1 MRITDGESCWL
12 GKIFGQP
19 SNSSVTQGKDGSLTM
34 PVDRRHDLD
43 ALRASAML
51 LGIGLHAALS
61 FVPFPWMVQDS
72 RQHELF
78 GLLFVAIHGF
88 RMPLFFVIS
97 GFFTAMLCRQKGLAA
112 LLKHRAQRVLL
123 PCVLGVLT
131 IVPLLHGLSAWV
143 IANAPKT
150 VAASVPSPPLI
161 DAIRKVDSIRFE
173 QSLADGADVN
183 ETDAEFGVRPLTW
196 AALHG
201 NVAAVRRLLELGA
214 DVNGTNRDG
223 STALHSA
230 AWLGQPE
237 IVKALVDQGANP
249 AAKTQQGNSPAD
261 VSLADRGTI
270 EYLAN
275 LMKFPIRPDDEL
287 KSGRAKCR
295 ELLPEKA
302 RVSSLQ
308 FEMLTAVRS
317 RYSAWMKSD
326 VWNVRWSAAKPPIH
340 LIQTSLFDHL
350 WFLWFLCWMVGG
362 FAIVQSL
369 APRTAVAAV
378 ETNNCHEQSML
389 QRLVLSP
396 IRFCWLLPLTLLP
409 QLLMGTAG
417 PVFGPDTSVGL
428 IPQPHLLLYYGLFFG
443 FGVLYFDANDTGAQ
457 VGRRWLMSLLIATT
471 VALPMG
477 LVMMGS
483 PLFGGLAQVS
493 YAWLMSFAAMGLFR
507 RLLTRESKWVR
518 YVSDSSYWLYLAHL
532 PLVIAGQ
539 HLIRTWPIPSG
550 IKFLLLCLVVTGL
563 LLASYEWLVRYTWLG
578 ALLNGRKQRPA

>member
-1 MRITDGESCWL
+1 
-12 GKIFGQP
+12 
-19 SNSSVTQGKDGSLTM
+19 
-34 PVDRRHDLD
+34 
-43 ALRASAML
+43 ML

-61 FVPFPWMVQDS
+61 FVPFPWMVQDG

-112 LLKHRAQRVLL
+112 LLNHRAQRVLL
-123 PCVLGVLT
+123 PCALGLLT
-131 IVPLLHGLSAWV
+131 IVPLMHGLSAWV
-143 IANAPKT
+143 MANAPKT
-150 VAASVPSPPLI
+150 VASSVSSPPPPLI
-161 DAIRKVDSIRFE
+161 DAIRKMDFSRFE
-173 QSLADGADVN
+173 QSLAEGADVN
-183 ETDAEFGVRPLTW
+183 EADTEFGARPLTW
-196 AALHG
+196 SVLHG
-201 NVAAVRRLLELGA
+201 NVAVVRRLIEKGA
-214 DVNGTNRDG
+214 DIEGTNRDG
-223 STALHSA
+223 STALHGA
-230 AWLGQPE
+230 ALLGQAE
-237 IVKALVDQGANP
+237 TVKELLDHGANST
-249 AAKTQQGNSPAD
+249 AKTGRGDSPAD
-261 VSLADRGTI
+261 VSLADRGTV
-270 EYLAN
+270 EYFAN
-275 LMKFPIRPDDEL
+275 LMKFPMRPDDEL
-287 KSGRAKCR
+287 KSGQAKCR
-295 ELLPEKA
+295 ERLPATARAQSVTSELLT
-302 RVSSLQ
+302 SI
-308 FEMLTAVRS
+308 RS
-317 RYSAWMKSD
+317 RYAAWMKSD
-326 VWNVRWSAAKPPIH
+326 VWNVRWSATKPPIH
-340 LIQTSLFDHL
+340 LIQSSLFDHL

-369 APRTAVAAV
+369 ASRTAIAAD
-378 ETNNCHEQSML
+378 EPSL
-389 QRLVLSP
+389 LRRLVLSP

-443 FGVLYFDANDTGAQ
+443 FGVLYFDANDTDAQ
-457 VGRRWLMSLLIATT
+457 VGRRWLMLLSIATT

-477 LVMMGS
+477 LAMIGS
-483 PLFGGLAQVS
+483 PLFGGIAQVS

-578 ALLNGRKQRPA
+578 ALLNGRKKRPA

>member
-1 MRITDGESCWL
+1 
-12 GKIFGQP
+12 
-19 SNSSVTQGKDGSLTM
+19 
-34 PVDRRHDLD
+34 
-43 ALRASAML
+43 ML
-51 LGIGLHAALS
+51 LGIVLHAGLS

-78 GLLFVAIHGF
+78 GLLFFAIHGF

-112 LLKHRAQRVLL
+112 LLKHRARRVLL

-131 IVPLLHGLSAWV
+131 IVPLMHGLSAWV
-143 IANAPKT
+143 MANAPKP

-161 DAIRKVDSIRFE
+161 DAIRKMDSARFE
-173 QSLADGADVN
+173 QSLAEGADVN
-183 ETDAEFGVRPLTW
+183 GTDAEFGVRPLTW
-196 AALHG
+196 SALHG
-201 NVAAVRRLLELGA
+201 NVAAARRLIEMGA

-230 AWLGQPE
+230 AWLGHPE
-237 IVKALVDQGANP
+237 IVKALVDQGANS
-249 AAKTQQGNSPAD
+249 AAKTQRGDSPAD

-270 EYLAN
+270 ECLAN
-275 LMKFPIRPDDEL
+275 LLKFPMRPDDEL
-287 KSGRAKCR
+287 KSGQAKCR

-302 RVSSLQ
+302 RVSPIQ
-308 FEMLTAVRS
+308 FEMLTAIRS
-317 RYSAWMKSD
+317 RYAAWLKSD
-326 VWNVRWSAAKPPIH
+326 VWNVRWSATASPLH

-362 FAIVQSL
+362 FAIVQSI
-369 APRTAVAAV
+369 ASRTAIAAFDVGGATLRVA
-378 ETNNCHEQSML
+378 NHEAERRATL
-389 QRLVLSP
+389 LRRLILSP

-443 FGVLYFDANDTGAQ
+443 FGVLYFDANDTDAQ
-457 VGRRWLMSLLIATT
+457 VGRRWLMSLSIATA

-477 LVMMGS
+477 LAMMGS
-483 PLFGGLAQVS
+483 PLLGGIAQVS

-507 RLLTRESKWVR
+507 RLLTRESKWIR

-532 PLVIAGQ
+532 PLVIVGQ
-539 HLIRTWPIPSG
+539 HLIQTWPIPSG

-563 LLASYEWLVRYTWLG
+563 LLASYEWLVRYTWLR
-578 ALLNGRKQRPA
+578 ALLNGRKKRPARSEA

>member
-1 MRITDGESCWL
+1 
-12 GKIFGQP
+12 
-19 SNSSVTQGKDGSLTM
+19 
-34 PVDRRHDLD
+34 
-43 ALRASAML
+43 ML

-72 RQHELF
+72 RQHELL

-112 LLKHRAQRVLL
+112 LLKHRTRRVLL

-131 IVPLLHGLSAWV
+131 IVPLMHGLSAWV
-143 IANAPKT
+143 MANAPKS

-161 DAIRKVDSIRFE
+161 DAIRKMDSARFE
-173 QSLADGADVN
+173 QSLAEGADIN
-183 ETDAEFGVRPLTW
+183 GSDAEFGVRPLTW
-196 AALHG
+196 CVLHG
-201 NVAAVRRLLELGA
+201 DVAVVRRLIEQGA
-214 DVNGTNRDG
+214 NVNGTNRDG

-230 AWLGQPE
+230 AFLGHAE
-237 IVKALVDQGANP
+237 IVKELVDQGANS

-270 EYLAN
+270 EYFAN
-275 LMKFPIRPDDEL
+275 LMKFPMRPDNEL
-287 KSGRAKCR
+287 KSGQAKCR
-295 ELLPEKA
+295 ELLPETA
-302 RVSSLQ
+302 RTQTVN
-308 FEMLTAVRS
+308 FEMLTSIRS
-317 RYSAWMKSD
+317 RYSAWLKSD
-326 VWNVRWSAAKPPIH
+326 VWNVRWSATASPIH

-362 FAIVQSL
+362 FAILQSL
-369 APRTAVAAV
+369 APRTAIAAV
-378 ETNNCHEQSML
+378 ETGVTGVAVATNNHDERSMRR
-389 QRLVLSP
+389 RLVLSP
-396 IRFCWLLPLTLLP
+396 LRFCWLLPLTLLP

-428 IPQPHLLLYYGLFFG
+428 IPQPHLLWYYGLFFG
-443 FGVLYFDANDTGAQ
+443 FGVLYFDANDTDAQ

-477 LVMMGS
+477 LAMMGS
-483 PLFGGLAQVS
+483 PLLGGIAQVS

-507 RLLTRESKWVR
+507 RLLTRESKWIR

-532 PLVIAGQ
+532 PLVIVGQ

-550 IKFLLLCLVVTGL
+550 IKFLLLCIVVIGL

-578 ALLNGRKQRPA
+578 ALLNGRKKRPA